1 MQGELEWSL
10 EQLVRAHE
18 QDWRDNLE
26 QDMVMGDTYDEE
38 HGRSKGDCTHLG
50 SKFFKYK

>member
-26 QDMVMGDTYDEE
+26 QEMVLGEINDEK
-38 HGRSKGDCTHLG
+38 HGKKNGECSHLG
-50 SKFFKYK
+50 